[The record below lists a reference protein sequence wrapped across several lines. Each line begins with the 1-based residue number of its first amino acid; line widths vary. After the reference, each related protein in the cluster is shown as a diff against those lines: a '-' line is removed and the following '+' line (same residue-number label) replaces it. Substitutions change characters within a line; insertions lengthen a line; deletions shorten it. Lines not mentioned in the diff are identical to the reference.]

1 MRLSSVLFGREDLL
15 ELGRGR
21 LDQAQAGVGGLLFLA
36 GEAGIGKSRLLRAFA
51 VAAEEREVHVI
62 RAAVFP
68 GDLELSGGL
77 LLDLAHELGRSP
89 RPAEAETGAAI
100 AAALTDGALGRGD
113 AHRRRRLL
121 VLELAD
127 LIADLADDGPTLL
140 ALEDLHWADDLALEV
155 LAQLARRLPQLRL
168 LVVGTYRTDELFP
181 RVPMRDWR
189 SRLLSQ
195 RLAEEWRLQRLDPDE
210 VGALTASLLGQ
221 SLPAPQDVVDLI
233 FRRSNGIP
241 LHVEELLAASTGA
254 LDSTVTFAVP
264 DTLRDAV
271 LQRRSRLSAGAAE
284 VAGVGAVIGRSF
296 DLAILI
302 AIAGR
307 EMGDVASGLEELIER
322 AFVEPTAA
330 GWYDFRH
337 VLIRDVLESAVPLAR
352 RRELHARVAALSVE
366 RPDLGGAAYRS
377 AHEEAAGNRLA
388 AHTLA
393 LSAAD
398 QAASISNHR
407 EALALYRRAVRCAP
421 ADLRGERLAALLNAR
436 GAEAAATDDN
446 VTAAQDFS
454 KAHQLLLDADQPL
467 AAVVVLP
474 RLVAVRHLLGD
485 GLPARVALLEHGL
498 TILSAAVSEEAATE
512 AMRGRLTAALSEATM
527 LDLRLDES
535 IGYGERAL
543 TAARAGGDEVTELD
557 TSTTLGAVLV
567 HVGRGEEGWPRLE
580 EAVRDARTR
589 RWEGQAA
596 RAYRVIGASG
606 SALLEYPRAERWLRE
621 GIDYAE
627 RTEQWNHRHFMAA
640 HLGHVLWATGRWDEA
655 RDVVEH
661 AMADGRG
668 GLTTL
673 ITALHVRGFLAL
685 GRGLRLEAISALEEA
700 HEIGQRMGEVP
711 RVLPALWGLAE
722 QAILDQRW
730 SDALTLCQQGRVA
743 SAAVDDAAY
752 LYPML
757 VPGTRA
763 LIELADPVAAEEWVT
778 GVGAALRH
786 RSIPGTLPAI
796 DHARGLLQLAAGHT
810 GLAYRSLH
818 TAMTGWQN
826 RHRVWESQ
834 WAALDL
840 ARCAYRS
847 RRAADAARLIHQ
859 VREVAT
865 GLDSLPLVEAA
876 AHLAARHRHHE
887 SATAPWAPL
896 TAREFEVAQLVTAG
910 RTNRE
915 IGAALH
921 VTAKTAATHVEHILV
936 KLGAGRR
943 AEIAAWVTDVRTRDA
958 DVLESSL

>member
-1 MRLSSVLFGREDLL
+1 MV
-15 ELGRGR
+15 
-21 LDQAQAGVGGLLFLA
+21 
-36 GEAGIGKSRLLRAFA
+36 
-51 VAAEEREVHVI
+51 
-62 RAAVFP
+62 
-68 GDLELSGGL
+68 
-77 LLDLAHELGRSP
+77 
-89 RPAEAETGAAI
+89 RPCW
-100 AAALTDGALGRGD
+100 R
-113 AHRRRRLL
+113 
-121 VLELAD
+121 
-127 LIADLADDGPTLL
+127 
-140 ALEDLHWADDLALEV
+140 LEDLHWADDLALEV

-421 ADLRGERLAALLNAR
+421 ADLRGERLADVLNAR

-467 AAVVVLP
+467 AAVAVLP

-485 GLPARVALLEHGL
+485 GLPARAALLEQGL
-498 TILSAAVSEEAATE
+498 TILSTAVSEEAATE

-557 TSTTLGAVLV
+557 TSTTS
-567 HVGRGEEGWPRLE
+567 GRGPGPR
-580 EAVRDARTR
+580 RAR
-589 RWEGQAA
+589 
-596 RAYRVIGASG
+596 
-606 SALLEYPRAERWLRE
+606 
-621 GIDYAE
+621 
-627 RTEQWNHRHFMAA
+627 
-640 HLGHVLWATGRWDEA
+640 
-655 RDVVEH
+655 
-661 AMADGRG
+661 RG
-668 GLTTL
+668 GM
-673 ITALHVRGFLAL
+673 APPGGSGPRRPHPAL
-685 GRGLRLEAISALEEA
+685 GG
-700 HEIGQRMGEVP
+700 
-711 RVLPALWGLAE
+711 
-722 QAILDQRW
+722 
-730 SDALTLCQQGRVA
+730 
-743 SAAVDDAAY
+743 
-752 LYPML
+752 
-757 VPGTRA
+757 
-763 LIELADPVAAEEWVT
+763 
-778 GVGAALRH
+778 
-786 RSIPGTLPAI
+786 
-796 DHARGLLQLAAGHT
+796 
-810 GLAYRSLH
+810 
-818 TAMTGWQN
+818 
-826 RHRVWESQ
+826 
-834 WAALDL
+834 
-840 ARCAYRS
+840 
-847 RRAADAARLIHQ
+847 
-859 VREVAT
+859 
-865 GLDSLPLVEAA
+865 
-876 AHLAARHRHHE
+876 
-887 SATAPWAPL
+887 
-896 TAREFEVAQLVTAG
+896 
-910 RTNRE
+910 
-915 IGAALH
+915 
-921 VTAKTAATHVEHILV
+921 
-936 KLGAGRR
+936 
-943 AEIAAWVTDVRTRDA
+943 
-958 DVLESSL
+958 